1 MFTEAIENQIVI
13 NRDADLSDMKIKAYI
28 ESAMREYAINIGESE
43 LKVMK
48 ESGTEEDLAYLTE
61 EASNGAIDKIK
72 KAVSAAI
79 KAFKEFISRIK
90 DRVVRLVTTADTK
103 ETMKKVEKK
112 VKLNPFLAKKKVQV
126 VDTRKPLKVIS
137 KYESIVDKHAAKVK
151 SGNIK
156 KNEVDVIRGIGSDF
170 ETEYKA
176 AIMGT
181 AAMMTVTV
189 AGLIAMVN
197 KDMESLPTGI
207 NKVDSETSAVL
218 QALSD
223 CKSISEETAAECQA
237 ATASIVSIR
246 AKLGRAK
253 SNELVDGLSNKIA
266 VLKKAVGGAVK
277 KAKDGDTVEP
287 VIPKDKGFKFKG
299 KSKKGKVAKE
309 STDDLLGDID
319 HFADDDDIFGEFS
332 EEDLY
337 DEDSLFE
344 ESSEEILG
352 FMDDDDEIFS
362 ENSDVD
368 DENSIFG
375 ESTED
380 DEYDDVFGESQEDD
394 DIFDESSD
402 DLLGDIDH
410 FADDDDMFG
419 ESSDDE
425 DDIFGESSE
434 DDEYDDVFGESQEDG
449 DDDIFGESSE
459 EDEEDD
465 IFGESAGREY
475 TADEL
480 LDSIDDII

>member
-1 MFTEAIENQIVI
+1 MFTEAIENQITI

-137 KYESIVDKHAAKVK
+137 KYESMVDKHAAKVK
-151 SGNIK
+151 SGKVK
-156 KNEVDVIRGIGSDF
+156 KTEADAIRGLGSDF

-181 AAMMTVTV
+181 AAMLTVTV

-197 KDMESLPTGI
+197 NDMESLPTGI

-223 CKSISEETAAECQA
+223 CKSISDETAAECQA
-237 ATASIVSIR
+237 ATASIVSLR

-319 HFADDDDIFGEFS
+319 HFADDDDIFGESS

-368 DENSIFG
+368 DEDSIFG
-375 ESTED
+375 EST
-380 DEYDDVFGESQEDD
+380 EDD

-459 EDEEDD
+459 KDEEDD